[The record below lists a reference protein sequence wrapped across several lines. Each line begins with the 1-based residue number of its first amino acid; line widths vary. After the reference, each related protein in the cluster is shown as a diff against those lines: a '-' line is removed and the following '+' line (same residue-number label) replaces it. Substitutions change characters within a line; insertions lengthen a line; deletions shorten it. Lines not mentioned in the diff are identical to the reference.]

1 MEGELVCKYVMK
13 GGESIGESIDVHNDR
28 LIIKVGSDFLA
39 VSVNN
44 IQKVESDKIYVSDFD
59 QKKAEN
65 AGKKWIDEKSK
76 PVSLEEL
83 KAFGFE
89 EPTDEDKNKEDGEG
103 EDEGQNNKEASFEV
117 ETSGSEAGVEKEK
130 DLLDSE
136 VGSEPSEPEA
146 DESEEQKK

>member
-1 MEGELVCKYVMK
+1 MEGDLVCKYVMK

-28 LIIKVGSDFLA
+28 LIVKVGSDFLA

-44 IQKVESDKIYVSDFD
+44 IEKVESDKIYVSDFD
-59 QKKAEN
+59 QKNAED

-89 EPTDEDKNKEDGEG
+89 EPTDEDEE
-103 EDEGQNNKEASFEV
+103 EGQ
-117 ETSGSEAGVEKEK
+117 
-130 DLLDSE
+130 
-136 VGSEPSEPEA
+136 
-146 DESEEQKK
+146 

>member
-1 MEGELVCKYVMK
+1 MEGDLVCKYVMK

-28 LIIKVGSDFLA
+28 LIVKVGSDFLA

-44 IQKVESDKIYVSDFD
+44 IEKVESDKIYVSDFD
-59 QKKAEN
+59 HKNAED

-89 EPTDEDKNKEDGEG
+89 EPTDEDEE
-103 EDEGQNNKEASFEV
+103 EGQNNTGSFIEN
-117 ETSGSEAGVEKEK
+117 GS
-130 DLLDSE
+130 DSE
-136 VGSEPSEPEA
+136 TESEELTRS
-146 DESEEQKK
+146 ESEEQKK

>member
-13 GGESIGESIDVHNDR
+13 GEESIGESIDVHKDR
-28 LIIKVGSDFLA
+28 LIVKVGPDFLA

-59 QKKAEN
+59 QKNAAD

-83 KAFGFE
+83 KMFGFE
-89 EPTDEDKNKEDGEG
+89 EPQDEEEEEGEG
-103 EDEGQNNKEASFEV
+103 QEGQYSGESSIEAE
-117 ETSGSEAGVEKEK
+117 SGTGSLLEGESEEPTEAEAGA
-130 DLLDSE
+130 
-136 VGSEPSEPEA
+136 EA
-146 DESEEQKK
+146 GAEEENEEQKK